1 MDQTV
6 RRFSLSERIKISILS
21 RLGYWAIA
29 LLGGSVRWKLV
40 GPDSV
45 REIHEAGA
53 RAIYTCWHGRI
64 FPATW
69 YWRNR
74 GIAVMTSLNFD
85 GEIIAGCIQRHGYRA
100 PRGSSSRAG
109 AQALAEMVRDVRNG
123 YDVGFTI
130 DGPHGPRHV
139 AKQGPVIIARKT
151 GAGIFCFH
159 IAMRHRIQFNSWDHF
174 QVPLPLTRAIV
185 LQAPPIWVP
194 ADANEAEV
202 REFHQQMQ
210 QVLDGLRDRG
220 DRWERTGSLDS

>member
-6 RRFSLSERIKISILS
+6 RRFTLSERIKISILS

-29 LLGGSVRWKLV
+29 LLGGSVRWKSV
-40 GPDSV
+40 GTDSV
-45 REIHEAGA
+45 REIHERGA

-69 YWRNR
+69 YWRKR

-85 GEIIAGCIQRHGYRA
+85 GEIIAGCIERHGYRA
-100 PRGSSSRAG
+100 PRGSSSRG
-109 AQALAEMVRDVRNG
+109 GLRALAEMVRDVGQG

-130 DGPHGPRHV
+130 DGPRGPRHV

-159 IAMRHRIQFNSWDHF
+159 IAMRHRIQFNSWDRF
-174 QVPLPLTRAIV
+174 QVPLPFTRAIV
-185 LQAPPIWVP
+185 FQAPPIWVP
-194 ADANEAEV
+194 ADADEDEV
-202 REFHQQMQ
+202 RRCHEQVQQT
-210 QVLDGLRDRG
+210 LDGLQARG
-220 DRWERTGSLDS
+220 DRWEETGEAN